1 VLLSV
6 GLGVTGGAL
15 AARLA
20 GLQMYLVLVSAGF
33 LGVGFYLAY
42 WKRFGRRRDRVILWM
57 ATAVTVFFWALPY
70 LFPAL
75 IALRGG
81 IRLGRWE

>member
-1 VLLSV
+1 MLLSV

-20 GLQMYLVLVSAGF
+20 ELRVYLLPVSAVSLGF
-33 LGVGFYLAY
+33 GFYLVY
-42 WKRFGRRRDRVILWM
+42 RRGFGGRRDRLILWI
-57 ATAVTVFFWALPY
+57 ATVVTVFFWALPS

-75 IALRGG
+75 IALRRG
-81 IRLGRWE
+81 

>member
-1 VLLSV
+1 MLLSV

-20 GLQMYLVLVSAGF
+20 GLQIYLVLVSAGF
-33 LGVGFYLAY
+33 LGFGFYLTY
-42 WKRFGRRRDRVILWM
+42 WKRFGKRRDRVILWIT
-57 ATAVTVFFWALPY
+57 TAVTVFFWTLPY

>member
-1 VLLSV
+1 MLLSV

-20 GLQMYLVLVSAGF
+20 GWQIYLVPISAGF
-33 LGVGFYLAY
+33 LGLGFYLTY
-42 WKRFGRRRDRVILWM
+42 RKGFGRRRDRVILWV

-70 LFPAL
+70 LFPLL
-75 IALRGG
+75 IGPRGG
-81 IRLGRWE
+81 

>member
-20 GLQMYLVLVSAGF
+20 GLQIYLVLLSAGF
-33 LGVGFYLAY
+33 LGVGFYLTY
-42 WKRFGRRRDRVILWM
+42 WKRFGKPLDRVILWI
-57 ATAVTVFFWALPY
+57 ATLLTLFFWTLPH

-75 IALRGG
+75 VGLTGG
-81 IRLGRWE
+81 

>member
-1 VLLSV
+1 MLVSV

-20 GLQMYLVLVSAGF
+20 EWQIDLVPVSAGF
-33 LGVGFYLAY
+33 LGLGFYLTY
-42 WKRFGRRRDRVILWM
+42 WKGFGRSRDRVILWI

-70 LFPAL
+70 LFPGLAR
-75 IALRGG
+75 LRGG
-81 IRLGRWE
+81 

>member
-1 VLLSV
+1 MLLSV

-20 GLQMYLVLVSAGF
+20 GLQIYLLPISAAF
-33 LGVGFYLAY
+33 LGLGFYFAY
-42 WKRFGRRRDRVILWM
+42 WKGMGGRLDRVILWI
-57 ATAVTVFFWALPY
+57 ATAATVLFWVLPH

-75 IALRGG
+75 IGLRGG
-81 IRLGRWE
+81 

>member
-20 GLQMYLVLVSAGF
+20 GWQLYLVPVSAGF
-33 LGVGFYLAY
+33 LGLGFYLTY
-42 WKRFGRRRDRVILWM
+42 RKGLGRRRDRVILWV
-57 ATAVTVFFWALPY
+57 ATAVTVFFWVLPY
-70 LFPAL
+70 LFPILAGP
-75 IALRGG
+75 RGG
-81 IRLGRWE
+81 

>member
-1 VLLSV
+1 VVLLSV

-20 GLQMYLVLVSAGF
+20 GWQLYLVPVSAGF
-33 LGVGFYLAY
+33 LGLGFYLTY
-42 WKRFGRRRDRVILWM
+42 RKGLGRRRDRVILWL

-70 LFPAL
+70 LFPIL
-75 IALRGG
+75 VGLRGG
-81 IRLGRWE
+81 

>member
-1 VLLSV
+1 MLLSV

-15 AARLA
+15 AAGLA
-20 GLQMYLVLVSAGF
+20 GLQIYLLPLSAGF
-33 LGVGFYLAY
+33 LGLGFYLAY
-42 WKRFGRRRDRVILWM
+42 RTGIGRCRDRVILWI

-75 IALRGG
+75 VGLRSG
-81 IRLGRWE
+81 

>member
-1 VLLSV
+1 MLLSV

-20 GLQMYLVLVSAGF
+20 GLQIYLLPISAGF
-33 LGVGFYLAY
+33 MALGFYLAH
-42 WKRFGRRRDRVILWM
+42 KKAMRRRRDRVMLWI
-57 ATAVTVFFWALPY
+57 AAAVTVFFWVLPY

-75 IALRGG
+75 LGLRGS
-81 IRLGRWE
+81 